1 MAFNLKVIKKDE
13 MSRIHIQN
21 VAKKLQIKGP
31 LGHLNKWEDS
41 IKVDLTE
48 AGCEVIKM
56 VQVRVQ

>member
-31 LGHLNKWEDS
+31 LGHLNISGK
-41 IKVDLTE
+41 IVLKL
-48 AGCEVIKM
+48 ILQK
-56 VQVRVQ
+56 QVVK